1 MPIKYKK
8 DKKLH
13 KLKYW
18 RGILQL
24 TQDDMGLLLGYSG
37 ANYCQKENGLVEIGL
52 REMLLIQKEFNKKLV
67 KMGQSILSLDDIF
80 LS

>member
-1 MPIKYKK
+1 MPNKFKK

-24 TQDDMGLLLGYSG
+24 TQDDLGTLLGYSG
-37 ANYCQKENGLVEIGL
+37 VNYCQKENGIVGISLK
-52 REMLLIQKEFNKKLV
+52 EMLLIQKEFNKKLQ
-67 KMGQSILSLDDIF
+67 KIGQPILSLDDIF